1 MRKYGYARISTSK
14 QTHDRQ
20 IEELKKYN
28 LEKIYIDTI
37 TGSKFNR
44 PEYKKLTEEI
54 LREGDELFIKEVDRL
69 GRTKSETLEEL
80 RKLKERGI
88 IIRILEIPSTL
99 TIENNQ
105 TEQNKLMIEMINNM
119 LIEMYTTFAQLEL
132 EKIRTRTREA
142 LAVKKKK
149 GEPLGR
155 PRVQM
160 PKDFKKVYKQYK
172 NRDIT
177 GVQAM
182 KLLDLKKTTF
192 YKLVKEFEE
201 LLDLE

>member
-1 MRKYGYARISTSK
+1 MKYGYARISTGK
-14 QTHDRQ
+14 QKTDRQ
-20 IEELKKYN
+20 IDILEKYN
-28 LEKIYIDTI
+28 LDRIYADVV
-37 TGSKFNR
+37 TGSKFDR

-54 LREGDELFIKEVDRL
+54 LREGDELYIKEVDRL
-69 GRTKSETLEEL
+69 GRNKRENLEEL

-88 IIRILEIPSTL
+88 IIRILEIPTTL
-99 TIENNQ
+99 AVENNQ
-105 TEQNKLMIEMINNM
+105 TEQNKMLIEMMNNM
-119 LIEMYTTFAQLEL
+119 LIEVYTTFAELEL

-155 PRVQM
+155 PKIEM
-160 PKDFKKVYKQYK
+160 PKNFKKVYKQYK

-177 GVQAM
+177 ATQAM

-192 YKLVKEFEE
+192 YKMIKEYED
-201 LLDLE
+201 LMDLE